1 MALVLTIEAAFDIN
15 DVQDVT
21 GIADCIRGALDELR
35 GQGAARVE
43 SAAFDAKATV
53 ATFVAQ
59 KTGLGEVEF
68 ELPIPT
74 IARIEFD

>member
-1 MALVLTIEAAFDIN
+1 MALVLTIKAAFDIT
-15 DVQDVT
+15 DTQDLDEI
-21 GIADCIRGALDELR
+21 GHCIKGALDELR

-43 SAAFDAKATV
+43 SAAFDAKAT
-53 ATFVAQ
+53 AADFVSR
-59 KTGLGEVEF
+59 KTGLGGVEF